1 MTQTLNLTARP
12 QGSRVLGSWLAGREG
27 AAERAGIVALGEN
40 STSSLT
46 LSELT
51 AMIGASAVSS
61 SGASVTADTAMKV
74 SAVYGCVSLIA
85 GAISTLPLGVFQR
98 TAEGRDKADHPY
110 WWLFN
115 EQASEAWTS
124 SAAIEYL
131 ISSKLF
137 YGDGFGRLIRS
148 NRSNQVIGWEPLHPL
163 SVQPFKHE
171 GRVLYRVTKSGEAPY
186 TLDSSDVI
194 HLPSLGFD
202 GLTSPSPI
210 TYAAREA
217 IGTAISAQQFS
228 GQFFAGGANFDY
240 ALKTTSK
247 LTAEQ
252 LTQLKASLLGR
263 AQNGGRGPLILSG
276 GLEPAQLSVN
286 SKDAEILATR
296 LFTVEEICRVFGVP
310 PHMVGHTDK
319 TTSWG
324 SGIESQG
331 IGFVRYTLQ
340 RHLTPMQQ
348 ELNRKLWP
356 VRERFFV
363 EHITAALER
372 GDLKGRYEAYRI
384 ALGRAG
390 EQPFME
396 PDEVRR
402 LENMPPNENLQIN
415 PGKADGKDANEKP
428 TE

>member
-1 MTQTLNLTARP
+1 MTHTLDLTAKP
-12 QGSRVLGSWLAGREG
+12 QGSRVLGDWIASREG
-27 AAERAGIVALGEN
+27 AASRAGIVALGEN
-40 STSSLT
+40 STGSLT
-46 LSELT
+46 LAELSSLL
-51 AMIGASAVSS
+51 GATSRSS
-61 SGASVTADTAMKV
+61 SGANVTADTSMRV
-74 SAVYGCVSLIA
+74 SAVYGCVSLLA
-85 GAISTLPLGVFQR
+85 GAISTLPLGVFER
-98 TAEGRDKADHPY
+98 TKDGRDKADHPY

-115 EQASEAWTS
+115 EQASDGWTS
-124 SAAIEYL
+124 ASAIEYL
-131 ISSKLF
+131 ISAKLF
-137 YGDGFGRLIRS
+137 YGDGFGRLLRTS
-148 NRSNQVIGWEPLHPL
+148 RSNQVYGWEPLHPL
-163 SVQPFKHE
+163 TVQPFKSN
-171 GRVLYRVTKSGEAPY
+171 GRVLYRITPNGDKPY
-186 TLDSSDVI
+186 TLDSADMI

-210 TYAAREA
+210 TYAARES
-217 IGTAISAQQFS
+217 IGTAIAAQEFS
-228 GQFFAGGANFDY
+228 GQFFNGGANFDY
-240 ALKTTSK
+240 ALKTAAK
-247 LTAEQ
+247 LDLKQ
-252 LTQLKASLLGR
+252 LQELKASLLAR
-263 AQNGGRGPLILSG
+263 AQNGGKGPLILSG
-276 GLEPAQLSVN
+276 GLEPAKLSVD

-296 LFTVEEICRVFGVP
+296 LFTVEEICRIFGVP

-356 VRERFFV
+356 VRERYFV

-390 EQPFME
+390 EMPFME

-415 PGKADGKDANEKP
+415 PGQAGSQPPEGKP
-428 TE
+428 Q

>member
-12 QGSRVLGSWLAGREG
+12 QGSRVLGAWLSEREG

-40 STSSLT
+40 STSSAT

-51 AMIGASAVSS
+51 AMLGASSISA
-61 SGASVTADTAMKV
+61 SGASVTADSAMKV

-85 GAISTLPLGVFQR
+85 GAIATLPLGVFER

-115 EQASEAWTS
+115 EQASEGWTS
-124 SAAIEYL
+124 SAAIEYI

-137 YGDGFGRLIRS
+137 YGDGFGRLIRAKGG
-148 NRSNQVIGWEPLHPL
+148 RVLGWEPLHPL
-163 SVQPFKHE
+163 SVYPFRHDGKI
-171 GRVLYRVTKSGEAPY
+171 LYRVTKSGEAPY
-186 TLDSSDVI
+186 TLDSSDVL

-240 ALKTTSK
+240 ALKTATK

-252 LTQLKASLLGR
+252 LTQLTASLRSR
-263 AQNGGRGPLILSG
+263 AQNGPRGPLILSG

-340 RHLTPMQQ
+340 RHLTPMAQ
-348 ELNRKLWP
+348 EINRKLWP
-356 VRERFFV
+356 VRERYFV

-384 ALGRAG
+384 AMGRAG
-390 EQPFME
+390 EMPFM
-396 PDEVRR
+396 DANEVRR
-402 LENMPPNENLQIN
+402 LENMPPHDDLQMN
-415 PGKADGKDANEKP
+415 PGAAGAQKETVK
-428 TE
+428 

>member
-1 MTQTLNLTARP
+1 MNQTLNLTARP
-12 QGSRVLGSWLAGREG
+12 QGSRVLGAWLSEREG

-40 STSSLT
+40 SASSAT

-51 AMIGASAVSS
+51 AMLGASSISA
-61 SGASVTADTAMKV
+61 SGASVTADSAMKV

-85 GAISTLPLGVFQR
+85 GAIATLPLGVFER

-115 EQASEAWTS
+115 EQASEGWTS
-124 SAAIEYL
+124 SAAIEYI

-137 YGDGFGRLIRS
+137 YGDGFGRLIRAKGG
-148 NRSNQVIGWEPLHPL
+148 RVLGWEPLHPL
-163 SVQPFKHE
+163 SVYPFRHDGKI
-171 GRVLYRVTKSGEAPY
+171 LYRVTKSGEAPY
-186 TLDSSDVI
+186 TLDSSDVL

-240 ALKTTSK
+240 ALKTATK

-252 LTQLKASLLGR
+252 LTQLTASLRSR
-263 AQNGGRGPLILSG
+263 AQNGPRGPLILSG

-340 RHLTPMQQ
+340 RHLTPMAQ
-348 ELNRKLWP
+348 EVNRKLWP
-356 VRERFFV
+356 VRERYFV

-384 ALGRAG
+384 AMGRAG
-390 EQPFME
+390 EMPFM
-396 PDEVRR
+396 DANEVRR
-402 LENMPPNENLQIN
+402 LENMPPNDDLQMN

>member
-1 MTQTLNLTARP
+1 MTKTFDLTAKP
-12 QGSRVLGSWLAGREG
+12 YGSRILGDWLVSRDGG
-27 AAERAGIVALGEN
+27 AQRAGVVALGEN
-40 STSSLT
+40 STSELT
-46 LSELT
+46 LSEL
-51 AMIGASAVSS
+51 ASMIGATSRAS
-61 SGASVTADTAMKV
+61 SGASVTADTSMRV

-85 GAISTLPLGVFQR
+85 GAIATLPLGVFQR
-98 TAEGRDKADHPY
+98 TDEGRDKADHPY

-115 EQASEAWTS
+115 EQASENWTS

-137 YGDGFGRLIRS
+137 YGDGFGRLIRANGGKS
-148 NRSNQVIGWEPLHPL
+148 GKVIGWEPLHP
-163 SVQPFKHE
+163 SRVQPMSKD
-171 GRVLYRVTKSGEAPY
+171 GRVIYRITPSDGTPY
-186 TLDSSDVI
+186 TLTSDDMI

-217 IGTAISAQQFS
+217 IGTAIAAQEQS

-240 ALKTTSK
+240 ALKTASK
-247 LTAEQ
+247 LSAEQ
-252 LTQLKASLLGR
+252 LTQLKTSLLAR

-296 LFTVEEICRVFGVP
+296 LFNVEEICRVFGVP

-324 SGIESQG
+324 SGIEAQG

-348 ELNRKLWP
+348 EINRKLWP

-384 ALGRAG
+384 AMGRAG
-390 EQPFME
+390 EMPFMSA
-396 PDEVRR
+396 DEIRR
-402 LENMPPNENLQIN
+402 LENMPPNEGLHVN
-415 PGKADGKDANEKP
+415 PGAANTKETP
-428 TE
+428 

>member
-12 QGSRVLGSWLAGREG
+12 QGSRVLGAWLSEREG

-40 STSSLT
+40 SASSAT

-51 AMIGASAVSS
+51 AMLGASSISA
-61 SGASVTADTAMKV
+61 SGASVTADSAMKV

-85 GAISTLPLGVFQR
+85 GAIATLPLGVFER

-115 EQASEAWTS
+115 EQASEGWTS
-124 SAAIEYL
+124 SAAIEYI

-137 YGDGFGRLIRS
+137 YGDGFGRLIRAKGG
-148 NRSNQVIGWEPLHPL
+148 RVLGWEPLHPL
-163 SVQPFKHE
+163 SVYPFRHDGKI
-171 GRVLYRVTKSGEAPY
+171 LYRVTKSGEAPY
-186 TLDSSDVI
+186 TLDSSDVL

-240 ALKTTSK
+240 ALKTATK

-252 LTQLKASLLGR
+252 LTQLTASLRSR
-263 AQNGGRGPLILSG
+263 AQNGPRGPLILSG

-340 RHLTPMQQ
+340 RHLTPMAQ
-348 ELNRKLWP
+348 EVNRKLWP
-356 VRERFFV
+356 VREKYFV

-390 EQPFME
+390 EMPFMDANE
-396 PDEVRR
+396 IRR
-402 LENMPPNENLQIN
+402 LENMPPSDDLHMNAGLT
-415 PGKADGKDANEKP
+415 GAKDGGSAA
-428 TE
+428 